1 MVMSHSF
8 ANTDQILTAA
18 LAQLIMKSFFLAS
31 ALLVLVRA
39 GSDITPVAVVESLPA
54 LLHQSSQY
62 HSQDS
67 LGQYAYGYANDLSAK
82 NEIRSVD
89 GQTVG
94 SYSYVDP
101 EGKLQ
106 SVHYKSDA
114 LNGFR
119 ASATNLPIAPQA
131 APIAVPQPIQDTP
144 EVIEARNRHLE
155 TLKLATDA
163 AKAAESTAVEA
174 KAAIHA
180 HPAIITSTNPVVRS
194 SVPYFGYSFA
204 INYGRLYTIQP
215 QPIVTA
221 YAIPEAFI
229 GTPLISSPTPI
240 AAGASEIK
248 DELPEVVSARQQDTN
263 KTPAKE

>member
-1 MVMSHSF
+1 
-8 ANTDQILTAA
+8 
-18 LAQLIMKSFFLAS
+18 MKSFLVAS
-31 ALLVLVRA
+31 AFLVLVRA
-39 GSDITPVAVVESLPA
+39 GSDITPVALGQPLPSL
-54 LLHQSSQY
+54 LQQSSQY

-67 LGQYAYGYANDLSAK
+67 LGQYAYGYANGLSTK
-82 NEIRSVD
+82 NEVRSID

-106 SVHYKSDA
+106 SVHYRSDA

-119 ASATNLPIAPQA
+119 ASATNLPTAPQA
-131 APIAVPQPIQDTP
+131 APIAAPQPIQDTP
-144 EVIEARNRHLE
+144 EVIEARTRHLE
-155 TLKLATDA
+155 AFKLAEEA
-163 AKAAESTAVEA
+163 AKASESAAVES
-174 KAAIHA
+174 KSVIHA
-180 HPAIITSTNPVVRS
+180 HPAIITTTNPVVRS

-229 GTPLISSPTPI
+229 GAPLISSPTPI
-240 AAGASEIK
+240 AAEAPEIK
-248 DELPEVVSARQQDTN
+248 KELPEVVAARQQVAN
-263 KTPAKE
+263 KAPAKE